1 MDKKNIA
8 VLFGG
13 KSSEHDVSCISAS
26 FVIENIDTD
35 IFNVFMIGINKSG
48 EWYLFCGDIS
58 EIKNKTWQ
66 NNINNKRALISPDTS
81 SKGLVVFDENNEFSS
96 IKIDAVFPVLHGKNG
111 EDGSIQGL
119 LQLANIPF
127 VGCDMNSSA
136 VCMDKITSN
145 IIFKHEGINE
155 ASFTWVYGYEIEQ
168 DIDKCTDKCEKAIA
182 SYPMFVKPS
191 SAGSSVG
198 VSKAKNREEL
208 KQALIK
214 AKKEDQK
221 ILIEQAID
229 GIEVECAVLG
239 NKNKLEASTIGQIA
253 PANEFYDYE
262 AKYSSDESELYIP
275 AKLSSNMIEK
285 IRRTAKDAYQ
295 VTGCSGL
302 ARVDF
307 FVDKGNNI
315 YLNEINT
322 LPGFTSISMYPKLM
336 ENYGY
341 KAKELITKL
350 IELSFER

>member
-1 MDKKNIA
+1 MNKKNIA

-13 KSSEHDVSCISAS
+13 KSSEHDVSCVSAS

-35 IFNVFMIGINKSG
+35 IFNIFMIGIDKNG
-48 EWYLFCGDIS
+48 EWLLFSGDIL

-66 NNINNKRALISPDTS
+66 NNINNKRAFISPDTS
-81 SKGLVVFDENNEFSS
+81 IKGLIVFDENNEFST

-111 EDGSIQGL
+111 EDGSVQGL
-119 LQLANIPF
+119 FQLANLPF

-155 ASFTWVYGYEIEQ
+155 ASFTWVYDYEIEQ
-168 DIDKCTDKCEKAIA
+168 DIDKCIDKCEEDIA

-221 ILIEQAID
+221 VLIEQAID

-262 AKYSSDESELYIP
+262 AKYANNESKLYIP
-275 AKLSSNMIEK
+275 AKLSNNMIEK
-285 IRRTAKDAYQ
+285 IRKLAKNAYQ

-307 FVDKGNNI
+307 FVDKDNNI

-341 KAKELITKL
+341 EAKKLITKL